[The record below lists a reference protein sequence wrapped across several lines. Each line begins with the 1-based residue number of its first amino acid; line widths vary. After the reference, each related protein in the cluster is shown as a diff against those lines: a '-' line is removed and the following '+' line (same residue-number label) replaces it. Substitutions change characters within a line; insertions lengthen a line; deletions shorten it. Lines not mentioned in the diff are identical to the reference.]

1 MIHQNIKC
9 NNLTKTFV
17 DGSLLLSSILRFD
30 FFVPLLDW
38 WMWTE
43 CKSGQDVAPLMSV
56 GTDGVREWGRGPQ
69 TSTDLV
75 AILEVTKYQSPWGW
89 NLQPV
94 YCVSTSTHIH
104 KQLSVSK
111 SRETIKAS
119 HCQSNLNNNVAMSV
133 NEAFFLCTLEESL
146 NWLAQISSNTLIY
159 SFIPTSI
166 PVQIKIHPQA
176 PLAIS
181 SNGMDGDYGVW

>member
-1 MIHQNIKC
+1 MEC
-9 NNLTKTFV
+9 ESGDV
-17 DGSLLLSSILRFD
+17 DHRHRPTLLRY
-30 FFVPLLDW
+30 V
-38 WMWTE
+38 
-43 CKSGQDVAPLMSV
+43 
-56 GTDGVREWGRGPQ
+56 
-69 TSTDLV
+69 
-75 AILEVTKYQSPWGW
+75 EVTKYQSPWGW

-119 HCQSNLNNNVAMSV
+119 HCQSNLNNNVAIMDYLSMVAMSV